1 MKTTADYIVSGFAKI
16 DADLTYLM
24 KCLKEVLVELG
35 ETKAAQ
41 FLPWQEG
48 GEAHDINEPPPRIEQ
63 AYSIAF
69 QLLNMVEENASTR
82 TRHLRE
88 IEHGLA
94 DEPGLWGQQLAQLKA
109 SGFSAEEILKVLP
122 EVRVESVLTA
132 HPTEAKRAAVLEQ
145 HRAIF
150 LLLTSLENE
159 SLTPS
164 RREAIR
170 DEIKIVL
177 ERLWRSGEI
186 LLEKPEVAF
195 ERRGVIFYMREVFPL
210 ALEQLDERLFRA
222 WKSTGFDPGLL
233 ENPHIWPRV
242 RFGSWVGGDRDGHPF
257 VTAKVTEETL
267 QEMRLNAMIVIHRH
281 LEKLAE
287 RLPLSSNFQEPPE
300 VLEEAI
306 AKLRAENPSSEAI
319 VRQHSDEPW
328 RQYVMLLQA
337 KLPLALDV
345 GDEPATLDGD
355 AHYYRSPY
363 ELDEDL
369 ALLDETL
376 ADVGAKRLADSAVWP
391 VRRALDVFGFHL
403 AALDIRQ
410 NSKFHDQALV
420 QILAAIGQPAPDFG
434 EWDEARRLEF
444 LNRELESPRPFLY
457 HGSNIGDQADAVLG
471 CYAVL
476 RRHLRDHGRDGI
488 GALIVSMTRQ
498 LSDLLVVYLLAREAG
513 LMRWTPAGLLCA
525 LPVVPLFETLD
536 DLERSA
542 GLIDAFLAHPVTKR
556 SLAYH
561 QTDRAKVLSLP
572 QTRPVQ
578 QIMIGYSDS
587 NKDCGILA
595 SQWALHKAQA
605 AIASAG
611 AAHGT
616 KIRFFH
622 GRGGTISRGAGPTHR
637 FLGAL
642 PHGSIQ
648 GDIRLTEQGETI
660 AQKFANLITATYN
673 FELFLAGVTGFT
685 VKEKRETPGSG
696 GIEEICEVLAA
707 TSQQAYSKL
716 IKSEGFMTFYSQATP
731 IDALEISSIGSRPSR
746 RTGQRTLADL
756 RAIPWVFS
764 WNQSRYYLPGWYG
777 VGSALEALA
786 AWKPEAINELHAQL
800 KTSPLVYFVLTNVET
815 NIASADKDIMRQYA
829 ALVQEPSARESILD
843 LILTEFDK
851 THRMMA
857 EVFGGSLEARRP
869 RMLKTLGLR
878 ANALRVLHEQQ
889 IQLLSQYRAAKAA
902 GSDETKKLLP
912 KVLLSINAIASGLRT
927 TG

>member
-16 DADLTYLM
+16 DSDLNYLM
-24 KCLKEVLVELG
+24 GCLKEVLLELE
-35 ETKAAQ
+35 ETKAAE

-48 GEAHDINEPPPRIEQ
+48 GQTHDINQPPPRIEQ

-94 DEPGLWGQQLAQLKA
+94 DEPGLWGQQLAKLKA
-109 SGFSAEEILKVLP
+109 AGVTAEEILQILP

-132 HPTEAKRAAVLEQ
+132 HPTEAKRGAVLEQ
-145 HRAIF
+145 HRGIF
-150 LLLTSLENE
+150 LLLASLENQ

-164 RREAIR
+164 QRDEIR
-170 DEIKIVL
+170 DEIKIIL

-186 LLEKPEVAF
+186 LLEKPEVSF
-195 ERRGVIFYMREVFPL
+195 ERRGVLFYMREVFPL
-210 ALEQLDERLFRA
+210 ALEQLDERLLRA
-222 WKSTGFDPGLL
+222 WKETGFETKLL
-233 ENPHIWPRV
+233 ENPHVWPRV

-267 QEMRLNAMIVIHRH
+267 QDMRLNALIVIHRH

-287 RLPLSSNFQEPPE
+287 RLPLSSNFQKPPE
-300 VLEEAI
+300 ILEKGI
-306 AKLRAENPSSEAI
+306 ARLRAENPNSEAI
-319 VRQHSDEPW
+319 IRQHSDEPW

-337 KLPLALDV
+337 KLPLAQGA
-345 GDEPATLDGD
+345 GDPAAIDEG
-355 AHYYRSPY
+355 AHQYRSPY

-369 ALLDETL
+369 ALLGETL
-376 ADVGAKRLADSAVWP
+376 SQVGANRLADNAVWP

-410 NSKFHDQALV
+410 NSKFHEQALV
-420 QILAAIGQPAPDFG
+420 QILAAMGQPAADFG
-434 EWDEARRLEF
+434 EWEEARRLDF
-444 LNRELESPRPFLY
+444 LNQELQSPRPFLY
-457 HGSNIGDQADAVLG
+457 DPSNIGEQADAVLS
-471 CYAVL
+471 CYGVL
-476 RRHLRDHGRDGI
+476 RRHLGNYGREGI
-488 GALIVSMTRQ
+488 GALIVSMTRR

-513 LMRWTPAGLLCA
+513 LMRWTQEGLLCV

-542 GLIDAFLAHPVTKR
+542 ALIDAFLAHPVTKR
-556 SLAYH
+556 SLVYH
-561 QTDRAKVLSLP
+561 QTNRAKVLSLP
-572 QTRPVQ
+572 QSRPVQ
-578 QIMIGYSDS
+578 QVMIGYSDS

-605 AIASAG
+605 AIVAVG
-611 AAHGT
+611 NAHGV

-637 FLGAL
+637 FLQAL
-642 PHGSIQ
+642 PEGSIQ
-648 GDIRLTEQGETI
+648 GDIRITEQGETI
-660 AQKFANLITATYN
+660 AQKFANLVTATYN
-673 FELFLAGVTGFT
+673 LELLLAGVTGFGAT
-685 VKEKRETPGSG
+685 ERQHGRSG
-696 GIEEICEVLAA
+696 DGIEEISEFLAS
-707 TSQQAYSKL
+707 TSQKAYSKL
-716 IKSEGFMTFYSQATP
+716 IESDGFMAFYSQATP

-777 VGSALEALA
+777 VGSGLEALA
-786 AWKPEAINELHAQL
+786 AWKPEALGELRSQL
-800 KTSPLVYFVLTNVET
+800 KRSPLLYYVLTNVET
-815 NIASADKDIMRQYA
+815 NIASADKEIMRKYA
-829 ALVQEPSARESILD
+829 ALVEETGAREAILD
-843 LILTEFDK
+843 MILTEFDK

-889 IQLLSQYRAAKAA
+889 IRLLAQYRAAKSA
-902 GSDETKKLLP
+902 GSDDTQKLLP
-912 KVLLSINAIASGLRT
+912 KVLLSVNAIASGLRT